1 MTPIPAHNSVINY
14 TDNLTKDTIR
24 KVATLAGQFSFDSYV
39 DELAETCTQG
49 TGEKDLVGEISA
61 AFYCVQN
68 RVEWHRDPITGEKIY
83 QPPLLAR
90 RVLKF
95 VNGYV
100 AYPPKGDCDD
110 KACLLMCLLLNRGH
124 AARAV
129 GAWQSL
135 IPPYQGCPDPQNPKW
150 KRINHVY
157 IEVKDPGRQRIVDGG
172 TVQRTGGW
180 LPLEPSSESLP
191 PFKQNPAVIPIVNF
205 YATVDEKVIR

>member
-135 IPPYQGCPDPQNPKW
+135 IPPYQGCPDPQIRRTRNGSASIMSTSRSRTRAGSGSWMEVPYSGPAAGCRWSRRPKVC
-150 KRINHVY
+150 R
-157 IEVKDPGRQRIVDGG
+157 RSS
-172 TVQRTGGW
+172 RTR
-180 LPLEPSSESLP
+180 P
-191 PFKQNPAVIPIVNF
+191 
-205 YATVDEKVIR
+205 